1 VKKRLQ
7 GQTLQAT
14 AINSGGSSVRYLGFF
29 HCFSTIYSVEGLV
42 GFYRV
47 SGSGGLNFIFCLLI
61 CYLLMQYRYIIITPC
76 AVQYSSTINHQPST
90 INHQPSTINHQPST
104 INHQPST
111 INRAWCQRPLK
122 LWPPPLSHLLRTR
135 YINTLMP
142 YFPFLLFFCST

>member
-47 SGSGGLNFIFCLLI
+47 SGSGGLNFIFCFVDLLFVDAI
-61 CYLLMQYRYIIITPC
+61 PVYYNNSLCC
-76 AVQYSSTINHQPST
+76 AIFINDQPST
-90 INHQPSTINHQPST
+90 INHQPSTINHKP
-104 INHQPST
+104 
-111 INRAWCQRPLK
+111 
-122 LWPPPLSHLLRTR
+122 
-135 YINTLMP
+135 
-142 YFPFLLFFCST
+142 